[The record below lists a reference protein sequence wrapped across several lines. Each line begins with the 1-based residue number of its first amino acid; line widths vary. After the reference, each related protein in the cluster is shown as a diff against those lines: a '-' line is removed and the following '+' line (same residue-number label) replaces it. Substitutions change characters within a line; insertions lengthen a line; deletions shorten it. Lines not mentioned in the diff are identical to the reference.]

1 MNPPP
6 PTPLPRESLV
16 DVVGLLLRRRR
27 LIAAVTGGVALL
39 SVVVAFALPV
49 YYRATTT
56 FYAASPD
63 QTNPTAIFA
72 ENQTVDDFGDGDDLE
87 RLIGVASS
95 QATLKFLIDSFGL
108 SAVYEIDT
116 DLPDAYY
123 RTRRELEGLY
133 EVTRTRYDAIEI
145 AVEDKDPSRA
155 ARMATAARERTA
167 AVTRQLLAQGRGNL
181 EAVYRGAV
189 VSKEAQR
196 ARVSDTLRVL
206 NARFGIVDVETQAE
220 ALSGQLG
227 ALDRALARDSAM
239 LAHFRGARGRRGR
252 ADSLAAVEGR
262 LAGARRARARVL
274 RQLDEFAEG
283 SGVVL
288 AYQTEAEA
296 IAEDLADDR
305 EALRRVEN
313 ANRLGGAVLYLLD
326 EATVP
331 QRKARPVRWL
341 VVAGSTLAALLFT
354 CLGVVVADTYKD
366 VEWRRFLR
374 A

>member
-39 SVVVAFALPV
+39 SVAIAFLLPV

-108 SAVYEIDT
+108 AAVYEIDT

-145 AVEDKDPSRA
+145 AVEDEDPGRA

-189 VSKEAQR
+189 ASKESQR

-227 ALDRALARDSAM
+227 ALDRAIARDSAM
-239 LAHFRGARGRRGR
+239 LAYFGAARGR
-252 ADSLAAVEGR
+252 ADSLAAVGGR
-262 LAGARRARARVL
+262 LAGAQRARARVL

-341 VVAGSTLAALLFT
+341 IVAGATLAALLFT
-354 CLGVVVADTYKD
+354 CLGVVVADTYND
-366 VEWRRFLR
+366 VEWGRFLR